1 MARIRTIKPEFFT
14 SDDICALSPL
24 ARLLYVGLWCEA
36 DREGRL
42 VWSPGVLKRRY
53 LPDDACDFAVLA
65 GELTGRGLIVL
76 YGDGCAHIPSF
87 ARHQH
92 IGPREAQ
99 SRLPAPS
106 GEMRPP
112 SGESRQGRES
122 EGEGKEG
129 EGKAASP
136 PPRQHAHALPEGW
149 KPDEEDL
156 AWAKTARPD
165 LKPADLEAETERF
178 RNHATAHAR
187 TAHRWGPSWRLWVS
201 KAHPPKA
208 PSPGAGT
215 APGKGE
221 LPRTVDRD
229 SAEQWRARMWR
240 YRPGKFWLEGD
251 WGPRPETGRS
261 RVPAEV
267 LGEWRDRIA
276 APAEAH
282 SEIGPS

>member
-53 LPDDACDFAVLA
+53 LPDDACDFAALA
-65 GELTGRGLIVL
+65 EELFARRLVVL
-76 YGDGCAHIPSF
+76 YGEGYAHIPSF
-87 ARHQH
+87 GRHQH

-99 SRLPAPS
+99 SKLPA
-106 GEMRPP
+106 P

-122 EGEGKEG
+122 EGKGKEG
-129 EGKAASP
+129 EGKEGKEKLAPLP
-136 PPRQHAHALPEGW
+136 PAQPQTKAHAHALPDGW

-156 AWAKTARPD
+156 VWARTARPD
-165 LKPADLEAETERF
+165 LGAAALDAETERF
-178 RNHATAHAR
+178 RHHATAHAR

-208 PSPGAGT
+208 AAAAGT

-221 LPRTVDRD
+221 PPRTVDHD
-229 SAEQWRARMWR
+229 SAEQWRARLWS
-240 YRPGKFWLEGD
+240 YKPGKFWLEGD
-251 WGPRPETGRS
+251 WGPRPESGRS

-267 LGEWRDRIA
+267 LGEWRERV
-276 APAEAH
+276 APAGAA
-282 SEIGPS
+282 GT